1 MLMILDV
8 VEVQNPKL
16 LNNTPFICH
25 HPFAK
30 VPTKKR
36 EPQIVSS
43 AKTLPSTP
51 GACAP
56 CNLACR
62 GKDLKAL
69 CEKEPWKR
77 CQIELRKPRWYTLQ
91 IQRKTQSK
99 CCFLVIHIWL
109 VVSTPLNNISQ
120 WEGLSHI
127 LWNIQNIPN
136 HQSDLISLYTWVNV
150 DSYEQLPSHRL
161 SRCCLLWYPRFT
173 YPMLMGFGWNLNCP
187 NFPGRCFFVANLGC
201 FSKDQDSYVLPSS
214 KLT

>member
-1 MLMILDV
+1 MDLKDNHEIFFKQHIFRHPMFTSTRICTSF
-8 VEVQNPKL
+8 VEMDWKLSMGQTLLSLGTIGNADDSWCCRSTKPKIVEQYTIHL
-16 LNNTPFICH
+16 SPS
-25 HPFAK
+25 FAK

-36 EPQIVSS
+36 ETQIVSS

-109 VVSTPLNNISQ
+109 VVSTPPWTILVSWDDYSQ
-120 WEGLSHI
+120 YME
-127 LWNIQNIPN
+127 
-136 HQSDLISLYTWVNV
+136 
-150 DSYEQLPSHRL
+150 
-161 SRCCLLWYPRFT
+161 
-173 YPMLMGFGWNLNCP
+173 
-187 NFPGRCFFVANLGC
+187 
-201 FSKDQDSYVLPSS
+201 K
-214 KLT
+214 

>member
-1 MLMILDV
+1 MVTNKDQFPQWNRKQQGIH
-8 VEVQNPKL
+8 NPKWWSNDHWRPSISRTEDLRIWVARMRDYYWHL
-16 LNNTPFICH
+16 L
-25 HPFAK
+25 AK
-30 VPTKKR
+30 HESWNRPEADKL
-36 EPQIVSS
+36 ISS
-43 AKTLPSTP
+43 
-51 GACAP
+51 
-56 CNLACR
+56 
-62 GKDLKAL
+62 
-69 CEKEPWKR
+69 
-77 CQIELRKPRWYTLQ
+77 I
-91 IQRKTQSK
+91 
-99 CCFLVIHIWL
+99 IWL

-136 HQSDLISLYTWVNV
+136 HQSDLISLYTWVNA

-201 FSKDQDSYVLPSS
+201 FSKDQDSYVLPAS